1 MSILKYLL
9 SLLLFLPL
17 VVHSYYSEHTT
28 RTLSESF
35 PSNALSHQQIREGG
49 FLIYVLGIVYLLLAI
64 REVCSVYFTPAI
76 ELIIKKFQ
84 IHSDIAGATM
94 IAAVNSAP
102 EIFISFFGIFLAN
115 SDIGHGTVL
124 GSSAFNGMFILGI
137 CSLTAKTNVEL
148 SWFPIFRDFS
158 FYMIMLALLTIFTI
172 DLAMEWWEGMV
183 LFLCYIV
190 YACFMKYNKK
200 LEKNLKKFLNLPYAG
215 NIDEF
220 VQLPKKEFYI
230 RRYSI
235 QDIKDF
241 LPNFLDY
248 RKGVLGKVMRNTQI
262 INLAS
267 EEKKSEAL
275 NKLRHVVYVILRA
288 IEEKRRCD
296 RRNLYSRDMIKPYD
310 SKIYLR

>member
-1 MSILKYLL
+1 MSIWKYLL
-9 SLLLFLPL
+9 TLLLILPFIA
-17 VVHSYYSEHTT
+17 HSSYTEHTT
-28 RTLSESF
+28 RALSDSF
-35 PSNALSHQQIREGG
+35 PSDALSHQEIREGG
-49 FLIYVLGIVYLLLAI
+49 FLIYVLGIVYLLLGI

-84 IHSDIAGATM
+84 IHSDIAGATL

-137 CSLTAKTNVEL
+137 CSLTAKTHVEL

-158 FYMIMLALLTIFTI
+158 FYMIMLGLLTVFTI
-172 DLAMEWWEGMV
+172 DLAIEWWEGMI
-183 LFLCYIV
+183 LFLFYII
-190 YACFMKYNKK
+190 YACFMKYNTK
-200 LEKNLKKFLNLPYAG
+200 LEKNLKKFLNLPYEG
-215 NIDEF
+215 NQDEF
-220 VQLPKKEFYI
+220 VQLPKKEFHI
-230 RRYSI
+230 RRCSI

-262 INLAS
+262 INLSS

-275 NKLRHVVYVILRA
+275 NKLRHVVYVILRS
-288 IEEKRRCD
+288 IEEKRRCE

-310 SKIYLR
+310 SNIYLR